1 MKKIALFGA
10 TGQTGQPF
18 LQKALEAGYS
28 VKALV
33 RSPEKLASQSDRLE
47 VIQGDVLSPADVE
60 KTIAGTDL
68 VVSLIGHVDGS
79 PEWLQTDA
87 TRHMVAAMKKH
98 GVERIISLSG
108 GGVPFPEK
116 DQPKFADKAFRFIMG
131 IFFSKVLN
139 AAVKHVEVLK
149 DSGLDWVVVRGPRLT
164 NDPATG
170 KYRVG
175 WVGVNSGLKLTR
187 ADLADFLVKQL
198 EDETF
203 NQQMPMVSEA

>member
-10 TGQTGQPF
+10 TGQTGLPF
-18 LQKALEAGYS
+18 LQKALDAGYL

-33 RSPEKLASQSDRLE
+33 RSPEKLTPQSDRLE
-47 VIQGDVLSPADVE
+47 IIQGDVLNPADVD
-60 KTIAGTDL
+60 KTIAESDI

-87 TRHMVAAMKKH
+87 TRNMAASMKKH
-98 GVERIISLSG
+98 NVRRIISLSG

-116 DQPKFADKAFRFIMG
+116 DQPKFPDKAFRFIMG
-131 IFFSKVLN
+131 IFFKKVLN
-139 AAVKHVEVLK
+139 DAVKHAEVLK
-149 DSGLDWVVVRGPRLT
+149 ESGLDWVVVRGPRLT

-170 KYRVG
+170 EYRVG
-175 WVGVNSGLKLTR
+175 WVGVNSGMKLTR
-187 ADLADFLVKQL
+187 ADLSDFLVKQL

-203 NQQMPMVSEA
+203 NHQMPMVSEA

>member
-18 LQKALEAGYS
+18 LQKALEAGYT

-33 RSPEKLASQSDRLE
+33 RSPEKVTQQSDRLE
-47 VIQGDVLSPADVE
+47 VIKGDALNPTDIE
-60 KTIAGTDL
+60 KTIAGTDI

-79 PEWLQTDA
+79 PKWLQTDA
-87 TRHMVAAMKKH
+87 TRNVVAAMKKE

-139 AAVKHVEVLK
+139 DAVKHAEVLK
-149 DSGLDWVVVRGPRLT
+149 DSGLDWVIVRGPRLT

-187 ADLADFLVKQL
+187 ADLADFLVKQV
-198 EDETF
+198 EDETY